1 MISSPKNLQVQNE
14 DAKVQ
19 KLNSDRI
26 SEKSG
31 MNSSIAM
38 SNQLKN
44 FDDFDD
50 LASESV

>member
-1 MISSPKNLQVQNE
+1 
-14 DAKVQ
+14 
-19 KLNSDRI
+19 
-26 SEKSG
+26 

-50 LASESV
+50 LASESVKEEKK